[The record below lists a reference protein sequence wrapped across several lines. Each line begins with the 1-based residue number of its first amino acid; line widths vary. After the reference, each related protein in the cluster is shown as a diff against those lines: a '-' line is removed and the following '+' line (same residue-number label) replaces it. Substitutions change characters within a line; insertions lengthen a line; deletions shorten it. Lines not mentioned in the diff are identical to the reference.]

1 MAGKETL
8 STSELKAFVY
18 CLRQHWDGHVSRELC
33 RSIRRAAEPI
43 AVRVGE
49 GGDERSSVALGV
61 EA

>member
-18 CLRQHWDGHVSRELC
+18 FG
-33 RSIRRAAEPI
+33 SIV
-43 AVRVGE
+43 VRVGE